1 MTRKLELFQYVML
14 TILKFDDIIIIENKS
29 EANKNGT

>member
-14 TILKFDDIIIIENKS
+14 TILKIDDIIIIENKS